1 MDIQT
6 GRIELEKV
14 ILSTNDKVLINQL
27 KDLFKN
33 NNVNWWDELPSSVQ
47 QEIDQSIAQAD
58 RGEFIS
64 LAEVK
69 KDIRI
74 TMLEKA

>member
-6 GRIELEKV
+6 EKIELAKM
-14 ILSTNDKVLINQL
+14 ILSTNDKVLINQV

-33 NNVNWWDELPSSVQ
+33 NNGNWWDELPSAVQ

-58 RGEFIS
+58 LGEFIS

-74 TMLEKA
+74 MMAEKA